1 MLTVF
6 NQGGQVT
13 VTPTASDTPDLEV
26 TIEGTLYSAAWDTNV
41 GTTIDNWIASHAQN
55 VADRFGIASID
66 GATVLTL
73 QGVSSASISVNEA
86 DGNVVAKAITSE
98 ISTDVSKIQSR
109 STTATTLV
117 YTMDDGATGTG
128 NDVLT
133 LTFVS
138 AADRVKGQA
147 EIANKIVAATRNT
160 GSSVFNVACSAALA

>member
-13 VTPTASDTPDLEV
+13 ITPTLSDTPDLEV
-26 TIEGTLYSAAWDTNV
+26 TIEGTLYSTAWDTNV
-41 GTTIDNWIASHAQN
+41 ATTIDNWVASHAQT

-73 QGVSSASISVNEA
+73 QGVASAKITVNEA
-86 DGNVVAKAITSE
+86 DGNVVASAITSE
-98 ISTDVSKIQSR
+98 ISTDLSAIQSR
-109 STTATTLV
+109 SATATTLV
-117 YTMDDGATGTG
+117 YTMKSDAGVSG

-138 AADRVKGQA
+138 AADRVKGQQ
-147 EIANKIVAATRNT
+147 EVANKIVAATRDT